1 MQLTRYLIKMVLS
14 SQLKEIADN
23 CNRASLI
30 VSPSYNNMWDVS
42 VCLKVSEID
51 RFRQLGYALE
61 RQPG

>member
-1 MQLTRYLIKMVLS
+1 MVLS

-42 VCLKVSEID
+42 VCLKVSEIE
-51 RFRQLGYALE
+51 RFRQLGYSLE
-61 RQPG
+61 KQPGN